1 MGEFGGMAGQKI
13 TYENHN
19 ALWEERWKAEAR
31 AARALEAFK
40 LKDEEIETLQKQ
52 IAGFKV
58 SVCLIFID
66 SFFVIFQKP
75 RKSVKLMWSKIPQFK
90 LLRTANSDSKRN

>member
-1 MGEFGGMAGQKI
+1 MGEFGGMTGQKP
-13 TYENHN
+13 TFENHN

-58 SVCLIFID
+58 WVCLIFIY
-66 SFFVIFQKP
+66 SFFMVFEKTL
-75 RKSVKLMWSKIPQFK
+75 KSVKLMWLRIPQFK
-90 LLRTANSDSKRN
+90 LLQTANSVSKRN

>member
-1 MGEFGGMAGQKI
+1 MGEFGGMTGQKA

-19 ALWEERWKAEAR
+19 SLWEERWKAEAR

-58 SVCLIFID
+58 WDFLYSCNNLLWSVVNRLFEKL
-66 SFFVIFQKP
+66 QKA
-75 RKSVKLMWSKIPQFK
+75 S
-90 LLRTANSDSKRN
+90 N

>member
-1 MGEFGGMAGQKI
+1 MGEFGGMTGQKP

-58 SVCLIFID
+58 LVFSYLFIR
-66 SFFVIFQKP
+66 FLWPLK
-75 RKSVKLMWSKIPQFK
+75 KL
-90 LLRTANSDSKRN
+90 

>member
-1 MGEFGGMAGQKI
+1 MGEFGGMTGQKI

-40 LKDEEIETLQKQ
+40 LKDEEIETLQRQ

-58 SVCLIFID
+58 RVSLVFIYSLLW
-66 SFFVIFQKP
+66 SFKNLE
-75 RKSVKLMWSKIPQFK
+75 KAS
-90 LLRTANSDSKRN
+90 N

>member
-1 MGEFGGMAGQKI
+1 MGEFGGMTGQKI

-58 SVCLIFID
+58 RVSLVFIYSLLW
-66 SFFVIFQKP
+66 SFKNLE
-75 RKSVKLMWSKIPQFK
+75 KAS
-90 LLRTANSDSKRN
+90 N